1 MQNTIEK
8 YILFTD
14 LSDYTLKSSLLTPK
28 QLKEFIIDKQD
39 EIILPLIKEFNGEL
53 IKYIWDSYL
62 IFFEKA
68 HNSVRFAIKLQKELT
83 KYNKTVNI
91 NLKKLEL
98 KISINYWEILR
109 KKTKI
114 WYDYYWDP
122 INIAS
127 RIIDKTPKNSI
138 LITDVVSKNIKL
150 KNININYIWLHTFK
164 WILYKIK
171 LYQIY
176 LNKDELIESSSLEY
190 NEISKKVDL
199 LIFKLAS
206 VSFLLTIQPI
216 PFTDI
221 YLMVLLHLYLLR
233 EIALLYNYKI
243 DIKKIKEVIWAISIS
258 LWWIYSTNQFI
269 TTVWKIWLPILWWYL
284 LAPTNFALTYWLWKV
299 FSNYFY
305 YKTQDDNLTNQD
317 IKDIFL
323 WTKDVWLKMAK
334 KNKKKIISTWKKYK
348 DTIVKEVLNLKD
360 LYDEIKDFLKFKK

>member
-1 MQNTIEK
+1 MQNTLEK

-14 LSDYTLKSSLLTPK
+14 LSDYTLKSSLLTSK

-39 EIILPLIKEFNGEL
+39 DIILPLIKEFHGEL

-62 IFFEKA
+62 VFFSKA
-68 HNSVRFAIKLQKELT
+68 HDSIKFSVKLQKELS

-91 NLKKLEL
+91 NLKKIEL
-98 KISINYWEILR
+98 KISINYWSILR

-114 WYDYYWDP
+114 WYDYFWDS

-127 RIIDKTPKNSI
+127 RIIDKIPKNTI
-138 LITDVVSKNIKL
+138 FITDIVKKNIKL
-150 KNININYIWLHTFK
+150 KNLQINYFWLYEFK

-171 LYQIY
+171 LYEVYFYKKQISKKID
-176 LNKDELIESSSLEY
+176 LNY
-190 NEISKKVDL
+190 NDISKKVDL

-233 EIALLYNYKI
+233 EIAILYNYKI
-243 DIKKIKEVIWAISIS
+243 DTKKIKEIIWAISIS
-258 LWWIYSTNQFI
+258 LWWIYSTNQFV
-269 TTVWKIWLPILWWYL
+269 TTIWKIWLPILWWYL
-284 LAPTNFALTYWLWKV
+284 LAPFNFALTYWLWKV

-305 YKTQDDNLTNQD
+305 YKNQNNNLTNQE
-317 IKDIFL
+317 IKEIFI
-323 WTKDVWLKMAK
+323 WTKDIWLKIAK
-334 KNKKKIISTWKKYK
+334 NNKKEIINTWKKYK
-348 DTIVKEVLNLKD
+348 DVIIKEILNLKD
-360 LYDEIKDFLKFKK
+360 LYNDIKNFLKIKK